1 MTEPVSTP
9 TKIADGLP
17 SDVLDWLETSLS
29 GKVTHAERFVSRRE
43 GWLVDVTRTDGDRLE
58 GFLRLERFAGG
69 KLKQPAC
76 QVRLET
82 GVIKALHDQDLPVP
96 AVMAHSELLQATLF
110 ERVPG
115 RDDIHELDDR
125 AQQGAIARD
134 FMRHLARLHTM
145 PVEGL
150 DLPELARPD
159 SAEQYALTGIDD
171 LERGYA
177 ASTDV
182 PDPLARL
189 TFEWLRRNIPAPPT
203 QPALLQGDTGPGN
216 FVYVGDR
223 VSAILDWECA
233 HLGDPLED
241 IGHLFSRAFFH
252 PWGDM
257 RALLDIYSEIT
268 DQPIDRAKLHFYRVA
283 SFAKAA
289 LGSTVAV
296 NHFQVAG
303 PLPMMIFFSVAG
315 ERGLAQ
321 SLADALGV
329 AVDEAR
335 LPDPAVGL
343 SRALTLPVET
353 FSDHVVDRELS
364 PQLTTPYLKARAD
377 QLRQIAR
384 YQARR
389 ERHLSAVVAQEV
401 EELQALIPA
410 PVRTLEAGLVA
421 LNAQIDEWDEERVRK
436 IARYLTRRAQRAEA
450 LALPLAGRY
459 ANLRLSP
466 V

>member
-1 MTEPVSTP
+1 MTETAAKP
-9 TKIADGLP
+9 TQSANGLP
-17 SDVLDWLETSLS
+17 PAVLEWLETSLS

-43 GWLVDVTRTDGDRLE
+43 GWLVDVTRANGDRLE
-58 GFLRLERFAGG
+58 GFLRLERFTDG

-82 GVIKALHDQDLPVP
+82 RVIAALREGDLPVP
-96 AVMAHSELLQATLF
+96 AVLAHSESLQATLF

-115 RDDIHELDDR
+115 RDDIHELDDP
-125 AQQGAIARD
+125 AQQEAIARD
-134 FMRHLARLHTM
+134 FMRHLARLHTL

-150 DLPELARPD
+150 DLPELTRPD
-159 SAEQYALTGIDD
+159 SAEQYALAGIDD
-171 LERGYA
+171 LERGYS
-177 ASTDV
+177 ASADV

-189 TFEWLRRNIPAPPT
+189 TFEWLRRNVPAPPT
-203 QPALLQGDTGPGN
+203 WPALLQGDTGPGN

-257 RALLDIYSEIT
+257 GRLLEAYTEVT
-268 DQPIDRAKLHFYRVA
+268 AQPIDKAKLHFYRVA

-329 AVDEAR
+329 AVEAAP
-335 LPDPAVGL
+335 LPDPSSGL

-353 FSDHVVDRELS
+353 FSDHVIDRELS
-364 PQLTTPYLKARAD
+364 PQLSTPYLKARAD

-389 ERHLSAVVAQEV
+389 ERHLSAVVAREL
-401 EELQALIPA
+401 EELQALIPTT
-410 PVRTLEAGLVA
+410 VSSLEEGLAA
-421 LNAQIDEWDEERVRK
+421 LNVQIDEWDEGRVRE